1 VTGQWA
7 ADLAAATQTA
17 IVDVLVSK
25 SVQALNQTGLKRLVI
40 AGGVG
45 ANARLRAQLT
55 SHAQKIGAQV
65 FYPPV
70 HLCTDNGA
78 MIAYAAAERI
88 NAGLEPKA
96 PRQGFNVYPRWPLI
110 EIDPSMVA

>member
-1 VTGQWA
+1 MTGQWA

-17 IVDVLVSK
+17 IVDVLVAK
-25 SVQALNQTGLKRLVI
+25 SLQALKQTGLKRLVI

-45 ANARLRAQLT
+45 ANSRLREQLT
-55 SHAQKIGAQV
+55 QQTQKIGAHV

-88 NAGLEPKA
+88 NAGLAPKS
-96 PRQGFNVYPRWPLI
+96 PRQGFNVFPRWPLI
-110 EIDPSMVA
+110 EKDPSVVI